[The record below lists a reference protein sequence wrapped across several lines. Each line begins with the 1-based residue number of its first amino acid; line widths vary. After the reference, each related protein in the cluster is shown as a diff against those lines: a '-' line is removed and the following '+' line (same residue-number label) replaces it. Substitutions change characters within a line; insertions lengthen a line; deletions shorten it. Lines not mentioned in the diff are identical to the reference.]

1 MEKSE
6 REIKLQETAARIVSD
21 RLRRIIVSRPLTK
34 GELTKVMVRPVLIRG
49 GILFQET
56 RYIGTKAVHEN
67 YDAVRMQNQL
77 VCYLSGMFGQ
87 LEAECIDKK
96 VTILTNK
103 KGTVTVREKKQEKT
117 AGDGGQGQ
125 DPAAIAPTANALTEN
140 VLTTDVM
147 TTDVMTAGVFA
158 HDRRKNHILKD
169 GEAVD
174 FLVALGVQTP
184 DGKVVK
190 SKCHK
195 FKQINRY
202 LEFVEDI
209 LPVLQKEE
217 TIRIVDFGCGKSYLT
232 FALYYY
238 LKIKQNKNIDIIGL
252 DLKKDVI
259 EDCNAL
265 KDKLGYQGLRFVKG
279 DIKDYENT
287 DKIDMVVS
295 LHACDT
301 ATDYALAKAVAWDAK
316 VIMAVPCCQ
325 HELNR
330 QIACAP
336 LQEILKYGVIKERIA
351 ALMTDAYRADCLEQM
366 GYETQILEFID
377 LEHTPKNLLIRAVR
391 KEKKIFPKKN
401 GKKYSESLEELEH
414 YLHIHPLLGRLIEKR

>member
-1 MEKSE
+1 MDKPEQD
-6 REIKLQETAARIVSD
+6 RKLRKAVSQIVSD
-21 RLRRIIVSRPLTK
+21 RLYRIVVSRPLVK
-34 GELTKVMVRPVLIRG
+34 GELTKVTVRPVVIRG
-49 GILFQET
+49 ELHFQET
-56 RYIGTKAVHEN
+56 RYVGTKVLHEN
-67 YDAVRMQNQL
+67 CDADKMQNQL
-77 VCYLSGMFGQ
+77 VHYLSGEFGQ

-103 KGTVTVREKKQEKT
+103 KGTVTVREKKKE
-117 AGDGGQGQ
+117 ADGAH
-125 DPAAIAPTANALTEN
+125 AAEQNTECF
-140 VLTTDVM
+140 
-147 TTDVMTAGVFA
+147 FA
-158 HDRRKNHILKD
+158 HNRSKNYILKD
-169 GEAVD
+169 GGAVD
-174 FLVALGVQTP
+174 FLAALGVQTP
-184 DGKVVK
+184 DGRVVK
-190 SKCHK
+190 SKYHK

-209 LPVLQKEE
+209 LPALQNEA

-238 LKIKQNKNIDIIGL
+238 LKIIQNKNIDIIGL

-259 EDCNAL
+259 DDCNRL
-265 KDKLGYQGLRFVKG
+265 KDRLGYRDLRFIQG
-279 DIKDYENT
+279 DIKDYENA

-301 ATDYALAKAVAWDAK
+301 ATDYAIAKAVSWDAK

-330 QIACAP
+330 QIECLP
-336 LQEILKYGVIKERIA
+336 LQEILKYGIVKERMA
-351 ALMTDAYRADCLEQM
+351 ALITDAYRADCLERM

-391 KEKKIFPKKN
+391 TEKKILPKRNPKEN
-401 GKKYSESLEELEH
+401 SGSLEELEQ
-414 YLHIHPLLGRLIEKR
+414 YLHIRPLLGRLLEDDIEDDSQGSFTKGTRTVK

>member
-1 MEKSE
+1 MDKFEQDMKLRETMPQIVSE
-6 REIKLQETAARIVSD
+6 RLY
-21 RLRRIIVSRPLTK
+21 RIIVSRPFGK
-34 GELTKVMVRPVLIRG
+34 GELTKVTVRPVVIRG
-49 GILFQET
+49 EPVFQET
-56 RYIGTKAVHEN
+56 RYVGTKVLHEN
-67 YDAVRMQNQL
+67 YDAEKMQDRL
-77 VCYLSGMFGQ
+77 IRYLKEEFGQ
-87 LEAECIDKK
+87 LEAECIDRKI
-96 VTILTNK
+96 TILTNK
-103 KGTVTVREKKQEKT
+103 KGTVTVREKKKT
-117 AGDGGQGQ
+117 VVNDMAGCSLEH
-125 DPAAIAPTANALTEN
+125 N
-140 VLTTDVM
+140 
-147 TTDVMTAGVFA
+147 
-158 HDRRKNHILKD
+158 RSKNHILKD
-169 GEAVD
+169 GEKID

-184 DGKVVK
+184 EGRVIK
-190 SKCHK
+190 SKYHK

-202 LEFVEDI
+202 LEFIEDI
-209 LPVLQKEE
+209 LPVLQKED

-265 KDKLGYQGLRFVKG
+265 KDKLGYQDLRFIRG

-301 ATDYALAKAVAWDAK
+301 ATDYAIAKAVSWGAK

-330 QIACAP
+330 QIVCAP
-336 LQEILKYGVIKERIA
+336 LQEILKYGVIKERIS
-351 ALMTDAYRADCLEQM
+351 ALITDAYRADCLEEM

-391 KEKKIFPKKN
+391 KEKKISPKKN
-401 GKKYSESLEELEH
+401 GQESSGSLEELEQ
-414 YLHIHPLLGRLIEKR
+414 YLHIHPLLGQLIGKR

>member
-1 MEKSE
+1 MDRSE
-6 REIKLQETAARIVSD
+6 QGVKLQKAVSQIVSD
-21 RLRRIIVSRPLTK
+21 QLYRIIISKPLMQGDLK
-34 GELTKVMVRPVLIRG
+34 KVTVRPVVIRG
-49 GILFQET
+49 ELFFQET

-67 YDAVRMQNQL
+67 YDADRMKKRL
-77 VCYLSGMFGQ
+77 VQYLNGEFGQ

-96 VTILTNK
+96 WTILTNK
-103 KGTVTVREKKQEKT
+103 KGTVTIQEKKKKAAEVC
-117 AGDGGQGQ
+117 GQ
-125 DPAAIAPTANALTEN
+125 TKECY
-140 VLTTDVM
+140 
-147 TTDVMTAGVFA
+147 FA
-158 HDRRKNHILKD
+158 HDRNKNYILKD

-174 FLVALGVQTP
+174 FLVALGVQMP
-184 DGKVVK
+184 DGRVVK
-190 SKCHK
+190 AKYRK

-202 LEFVEDI
+202 LEFVEDV
-209 LPVLQKEE
+209 LPALQKKD

-238 LKIKQNKNIDIIGL
+238 LKIIQNKNIDIIGL

-259 EDCNAL
+259 DDCNRL
-265 KDKLGYQGLRFVKG
+265 KDKLGYRDLRFIQG

-287 DKIDMVVS
+287 DRIDMVVS

-301 ATDYALAKAVAWDAK
+301 ATDYAIAKALSWNAE

-330 QIACAP
+330 QIACDP
-336 LQEILKYGVIKERIA
+336 LREILKYGVIKERVS
-351 ALMTDAYRADCLEQM
+351 ALITDAYRANCLERM

-391 KEKKIFPKKN
+391 SKGKMLPKKSN
-401 GKKYSESLEELEH
+401 QKDPASLENLEQ
-414 YLHIHPLLGRLIEKR
+414 YLHIRPLLGRLLDFHEEDDSQG

>member
-6 REIKLQETAARIVSD
+6 QEVKLQETVAQIVSD

-34 GELTKVMVRPVLIRG
+34 GELTKVIVRPVLIRG
-49 GILFQET
+49 GLLFQET
-56 RYIGTKAVHEN
+56 QYIGTKAVHEN
-67 YDAVRMQNQL
+67 YDAAKMQNQL
-77 VCYLSGMFGQ
+77 VRYLSGMFGQ

-103 KGTVTVREKKQEKT
+103 KGTVTVREKKREET
-117 AGDGGQGQ
+117 AGDG
-125 DPAAIAPTANALTEN
+125 AAAN
-140 VLTTDVM
+140 VLTRSVMTQSVM
-147 TTDVMTAGVFA
+147 TTDVMTANAFA
-158 HDRRKNHILKD
+158 HDRKKNHILKD

-190 SKCHK
+190 SKYHK

-209 LPVLQKEE
+209 LPALQKEE

-238 LKIKQNKNIDIIGL
+238 LKMIQNKNVDIIGL

-259 EDCNAL
+259 DDCSRL
-265 KDKLGYQGLRFVKG
+265 KDRLGYRDLKFIRG
-279 DIKDYENT
+279 DIKDYENA

-301 ATDYALAKAVAWDAK
+301 ATDYALAKAVSWGAK

-330 QIACAP
+330 QMACAP

-351 ALMTDAYRADCLEQM
+351 ALITDAYRADCLERM